1 MLPVKSNTAEQGCSP
16 VSSNCVVWQGPD
28 LPCIN
33 LCNGDTVSDVVYK
46 VAVQLCTIKDELKLS
61 DLDLTCLTTF
71 CTSVG
76 PAPTTNNRT
85 LSAVLDFIIKKICC
99 LEDLIPAGGGTS
111 GGGTTTQSLPSE
123 QLPQC
128 LQFID
133 PATGQT
139 VTQLALNNY
148 VIRLANQHC
157 SLSSTVQGHTTTLAS
172 HNTRI
177 TTLENAPGAVLPQVT
192 PNCILPAVPTA
203 MVTVLDELEAQY
215 CQLRSVLGSNAQ
227 IAAGSAAQCANLG
240 SANALSQPGTM
251 STLTGWNN
259 TVTNMAQAFQN
270 LWITVCDMRAAV
282 AALKNSVG
290 TVDCTQFVL
299 NYDASANND
308 RTEVTLD
315 FNPGTIIP
323 TGFTNAVAGSTVV
336 ISDGTNQKTF
346 SINLTSLA
354 ASGTYT
360 AVVAG
365 GSVSGVALN
374 TSQPYTVTVNGNII
388 KDGQT
393 CSKSTNKT
401 ISVPCP
407 LITNVVATIS

>member
-28 LPCIN
+28 LSCIN

-61 DLDLTCLTTF
+61 TLDLTCLTTF
-71 CTSVG
+71 CSSVG
-76 PAPTTNNRT
+76 PAPATNTRT
-85 LSAVLDFIIKKICC
+85 LSAVLDFIVKKICC
-99 LEDLIPAGGGTS
+99 LEDTIPVGGGGGGTNYS
-111 GGGTTTQSLPSE
+111 EPTLNLPT
-123 QLPQC
+123 C
-128 LQFID
+128 LQYTD
-133 PATGQT
+133 PNTGQT
-139 VTQLALNNY
+139 VTQLIHNQYTL
-148 VIRLANQHC
+148 RLGTQFC
-157 SLSSTVQGHTTTLAS
+157 SLNTTVAGHTTTLAS

-177 TTLENAPGAVLPQVT
+177 TTLENAPAVVLPQVT

-203 MVTVLDELEAQY
+203 MNTVLDELEAQY
-215 CQLRSVLGSNAQ
+215 CNLRAVLGTNSQ
-227 IAAGSAAQCANLG
+227 ITAGTASQCANLG

-251 STLTGWNN
+251 SALTGWNT
-259 TVTNMAQAFQN
+259 TVTTMAQAFQN
-270 LWITVCDMRAAV
+270 LWITVCDMRVAV

-290 TVDCTQFVL
+290 TIDCTAFVL
-299 NYDASANND
+299 NYDASTNND

-315 FNPGTIIP
+315 FNPGTVIP
-323 TGFTNAVAGSTVV
+323 AGFANTVAGSTVV

-346 SINLTSLA
+346 AINLTSLA
-354 ASGTYT
+354 ASGTFT
-360 AVVAG
+360 AIVAG

-407 LITNVVATIS
+407 LISNVTASLG

>member
-46 VAVQLCTIKDELKLS
+46 VAVQLCAIKDELKLS

-71 CTSVG
+71 CSSVG
-76 PAPTTNNRT
+76 PAPTTSNRT
-85 LSAVLDFIIKKICC
+85 LLAVLDFIVKKICC
-99 LEDLIPAGGGTS
+99 LEDLIPAGGGGGVS
-111 GGGTTTQSLPSE
+111 GYSEPTLNLPS
-123 QLPQC
+123 C
-128 LQFID
+128 LQYTD
-133 PATGQT
+133 PTTGQT
-139 VTQLALNNY
+139 VTQLIHNQYTL
-148 VIRLANQHC
+148 RLGNQFC
-157 SLSSTVQGHTTTLAS
+157 SLKTTVDSHTATLAS

-177 TTLENAPGAVLPQVT
+177 TTLENAPGVVLPQVT

-203 MVTVLDELEAQY
+203 MNTMLDKLEEEY
-215 CQLRSVLGSNAQ
+215 CLLRGVLGTNSQ
-227 IAAGSAAQCANLG
+227 ITAGTAAQCANLA

-251 STLTGWNN
+251 SSLTGWNIS
-259 TVTNMAQAFQN
+259 VTTMAQAFHN

-282 AALKNSVG
+282 AALNSSIG
-290 TVDCTQFVL
+290 TIDCTAFVL
-299 NYDASANND
+299 NYDASTNNN

-323 TGFTNAVAGSTVV
+323 AGFANAVAGSTVV

-346 SINLTSLA
+346 NIDLTSLA

-360 AVVAG
+360 AIVAG
-365 GSVSGVALN
+365 GSVVGTALN
-374 TSQPYTVTVNGNII
+374 TSQPYSVTVNGNIT
-388 KDGQT
+388 KNGQS
-393 CSKSTNKT
+393 CSKTTNKT